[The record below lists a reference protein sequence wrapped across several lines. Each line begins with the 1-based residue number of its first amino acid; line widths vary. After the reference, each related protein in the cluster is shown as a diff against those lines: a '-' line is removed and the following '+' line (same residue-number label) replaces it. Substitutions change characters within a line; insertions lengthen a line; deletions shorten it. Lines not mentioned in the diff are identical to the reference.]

1 MDSDSR
7 LHILLPSRLVL
18 ENYKEIQNH
27 LGRLNPEDPVLL
39 DFSQVEQMDSTGAA
53 MISYLN
59 KTYPDIRCDG
69 LSPRL
74 KHMLDV
80 FTGTDAPTPDSGEPA
95 KTLPSS
101 HWGESV
107 KQFMVLMADE
117 FAHVW
122 HYLWRRR
129 GVYPGEIHHQLFQM
143 GYGSYWIVSVIT
155 FLVGVTIALTSAKQ
169 LNDFGANIF
178 LADVVGFGM
187 IRELV
192 PLMTGIILAGKVGA
206 SITAEIASMK
216 VLEEV
221 DALHTMGL
229 NPEKFLMVPRLIAIG
244 LAVPLLVTL
253 ANIVGIFGGMLVG
266 KFYSGISFKA
276 FYQEMLTIVEL
287 DDVLIGLGKT
297 LVFGWVIVISSGF
310 KGFSVSRGALGVGI
324 ATTESVVLSI
334 SLIIVLDSI
343 FALLMY

>member
-1 MDSDSR
+1 MGPDNQQ
-7 LHILLPSRLVL
+7 HIQLPSRLVL
-18 ENYKEIQNH
+18 EDYSEIQNQ
-27 LGRLNPEDPVLL
+27 LRKLNPGRPVSL
-39 DFSQVEQMDSTGAA
+39 DFSRVEQMDSTGAA
-53 MISYLN
+53 IISHL
-59 KTYPDIRCDG
+59 TRTRPDIRMHG

-74 KHMLDV
+74 KRMLDV
-80 FTGTDAPTPDSGEPA
+80 FTGSDAPAPDSGEPA
-95 KTLPSS
+95 TDLPQPNWYDSA
-101 HWGESV
+101 
-107 KQFMVLMADE
+107 KQFLVLMADE
-117 FAHVW
+117 FAHIW

-129 GVYPGEIHHQLFQM
+129 GVYPGEIRQQLYHM
-143 GYGSYWIVSVIT
+143 GYGSYWIVSIIT
-155 FLVGVTIALTSAKQ
+155 FLVGVTIALTTAKQ

-229 NPEKFLMVPRLIAIG
+229 NPEKFLMVPRLVAIG
-244 LAVPLLVTL
+244 LAVPLLVAV

-276 FYQEMLTIVEL
+276 FYDEMLTIVEL
-287 DDVLIGLGKT
+287 EDLLIGLGKT
-297 LVFGWVIVISSGF
+297 MVFGWVIVISSGF

-343 FALLMY
+343 FALLLY